1 MIDNNEREFQIT
13 VSQTLSKN
21 TSVFTSNYNIE
32 PDEDDMLSYSISEDV
47 CLKDLY
53 TEQHYTI
60 PQLLKIL
67 KKECEYRMMNV
78 QNPKKA
84 AHYQKLIEECENWVV
99 DDFEVVE

>member
-1 MIDNNEREFQIT
+1 MSNDYEREFQVT
-13 VSQTLSKN
+13 VSQTLSKDV
-21 TSVFTSNYNIE
+21 SVFTDNYKIE
-32 PDEDDMLSYSISEDV
+32 PDEDGLHSYIIEDV
-47 CLKDLY
+47 SLRDLY

-67 KKECEYRMMNV
+67 KKECEYRMRNV